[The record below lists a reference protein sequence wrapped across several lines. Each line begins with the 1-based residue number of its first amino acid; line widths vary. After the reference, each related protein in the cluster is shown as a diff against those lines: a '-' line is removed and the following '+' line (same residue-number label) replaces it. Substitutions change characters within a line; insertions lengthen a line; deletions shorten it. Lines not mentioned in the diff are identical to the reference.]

1 MVAAPAA
8 RDRAELTADHDE
20 NSTTIGPPGGSGRL
34 RTVLAAVLV
43 LLLLAA
49 VAVGAWGYTRWRSAE
64 TDLDARADVVRA
76 AERFVVQ
83 FNSYDRES
91 IDDYAESM
99 NELLSTSARTAFD
112 SQIQDITT
120 LINETGLESEGE
132 VLASAVAALDDDSA
146 RVLVVADA
154 EATSQAGP
162 VQRHFRWEVSMVKVD
177 GEWLV
182 DDFSAVA

>member
-20 NSTTIGPPGGSGRL
+20 DSTTTERPGGSGRL
-34 RTVLAAVLV
+34 RTAMAAVLV

-49 VAVGAWGYTRWRSAE
+49 VAAGVWGYSRWQSAE
-64 TDLDARADVVRA
+64 ADLEARADVARA
-76 AERFVVQ
+76 AETFVVQ
-83 FNSYDRES
+83 FNTYDTES

-99 NELLSTSARTAFD
+99 NELLSTSARTAFE
-112 SQIQDITT
+112 SQIEDITT

>member
-1 MVAAPAA
+1 MTAHHDEDSTTP
-8 RDRAELTADHDE
+8 DRAGA
-20 NSTTIGPPGGSGRL
+20 SRRL
-34 RTVLAAVLV
+34 RTAMAAVLV

-49 VAVGAWGYTRWRSAE
+49 VAAGVWGYSRWRSVE
-64 TDLDARADVVRA
+64 GDLEARADVVRA
-76 AERFVVQ
+76 AETFVVQ
-83 FNSYDRES
+83 FNTYDTES

-99 NELLSTSARTAFD
+99 NDLLSTSARTAFE
-112 SQIQDITT
+112 SQIEDITT
-120 LINETGLESEGE
+120 LISETGLESEGK
-132 VLASAVAALDDDSA
+132 VLASAVATLDEDSS

-162 VQRHFRWEVSMVKVD
+162 VQRHFRWEVSLVKVD